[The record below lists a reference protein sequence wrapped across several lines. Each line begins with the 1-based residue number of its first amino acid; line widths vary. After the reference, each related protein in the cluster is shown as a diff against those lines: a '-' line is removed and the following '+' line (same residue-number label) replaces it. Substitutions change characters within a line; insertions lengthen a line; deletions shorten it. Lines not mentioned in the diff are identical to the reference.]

1 MERFLHSL
9 LGIVPFLFWFT
20 LCAGFSLFLHQSFWD
35 FAIDCNS
42 DLRFF
47 AYHFARSPA
56 METALLISPLLIL
69 GSLIYWQ
76 NRSSN
81 GFLTAK
87 SLSRYLFKD
96 FLSYRIG
103 LFLVCISVIFLAIQS
118 LPITG
123 KMALRYTIL
132 NAAQVLDR
140 MGFYEIGEF
149 IQSFQRSED
158 GCCLATSTGFI
169 GHGSDRREIDS
180 GRLNN
185 TVARIYGPRSIQ
197 MARRYQSL
205 AAHLFINFED
215 YKNEIENYIKAIDI
229 YLSLGKPF
237 EAARCMAFASYGLF
251 ANGEIERA
259 KDMVHRGLELPLSA
273 TERSQIA
280 DLMYPTAFSLKNS
293 RLLAHLKSLSISKA
307 GVLSRSEHLLLTTE
321 DLVTYYGSI
330 LAMVLGGMFFIH
342 HGKRH
347 YLNRARRHWLAQLHI
362 SEAQID
368 NLPST
373 IALYERLIAWHIFKR
388 QYREADQYSRAMLQ
402 AAELN

>member
-20 LCAGFSLFLHQSFWD
+20 LWAGFSLFLNQSFLY
-35 FAIDCNS
+35 FAIDCGS
-42 DLRFF
+42 DLGFF
-47 AYHFARSPA
+47 AYHFTRSPA
-56 METALLISPLLIL
+56 METALLLSPLLIL

-76 NRSSN
+76 SRMSPS
-81 GFLTAK
+81 FPVAK
-87 SLSRYLFKD
+87 SLRRYLFKD

-103 LFLVCISVIFLAIQS
+103 LSLVCISVISLAIQS
-118 LPITG
+118 LSVTG
-123 KMALRYTIL
+123 EIARRCTIL

-140 MGFYEIGEF
+140 LGFYEIGEF

-169 GHGSDRREIDS
+169 GHDSDRREIDS

-185 TVARIYGPRSIQ
+185 TVARLYGPCSIQ
-197 MARRYQSL
+197 MARRHQSL
-205 AAHLFINFED
+205 AAHLYINFKD
-215 YKNEIENYIKAIDI
+215 YKNDFENNIKAMDI

-237 EAARCMAFASYGLF
+237 KAARCMAFASYSLF
-251 ANGEIERA
+251 ASGEIKRA

-273 TERSQIA
+273 TERSRIA
-280 DLMYPTAFSLKNS
+280 DLMYPTAFSLKDS
-293 RLLAHLKSLSISKA
+293 RLLTHLKSLNISKA
-307 GVLSRSEHLLLTTE
+307 GALTRSKHLHLTTE
-321 DLVTYYGSI
+321 DLVIYYGSI
-330 LAMVLGGMFFIH
+330 LAMVLGGMFLIH

-362 SEAQID
+362 NEVQLG
-368 NLPST
+368 NLPAT
-373 IALYERLIAWHIFKR
+373 IALYERLIAWHLFKR